1 MENTQN
7 NNTHAEAENLFKR
20 TVTIGELLGKA
31 LRRWYWFVLSTILFL
46 GLGVFYLLSTSPVY
60 HREAA
65 VLIKDA
71 RRGSAAS
78 ELSAFADIAGISTRR
93 SVDNELYV
101 LQARRLMLTVV
112 DRLNLT
118 ESYAMK
124 SGLRTK
130 TLYKNSPINVIY
142 IAESDSTGTE
152 QPIKPCKFTAVVE
165 KDNSVTISEFE
176 RGGAEKPKSDKEFTT
191 TGVLGD
197 TISLPT
203 VKIIINQTE
212 HFNKKVFGEDIFV
225 SKGNRES
232 IATAYRSRIKTAVPS
247 KMSSVV
253 NLTLNDVVPQRAED
267 ILNTLID
274 VYNDDAVYDK
284 QIVSEATAKFIAER
298 LGVIGQELSSIDGD
312 IKHFKDRNRIVD
324 IKTEATR
331 RTEGAVRYEQEIAA
345 TGAHLAISKYIRDY
359 LTDSSQ
365 EVKVIPATT
374 FDGNAAIVAQIVA
387 YNDLVTRRLRLGN
400 DNANNPLVIQL
411 DESISATKGAILA
424 ALGSNIKAL
433 EIKLKNLEDEER
445 KINHRI
451 GAVPRQEQE
460 FLSIARQ
467 QKIKEELY
475 LYLLTKSEENAI
487 SLAITERPAR
497 IVDNAFGPNIPVS
510 PNKMLIMLAM
520 LVLGIGFPL
529 GIIYLRIITN
539 TKVQGKRDIV
549 KYCTVPYLGDIPTF
563 EGHLTRNI
571 AVRESGRD
579 KVSEA
584 FKILR
589 TNMGFMSRGGEQ
601 QVILTT
607 SSNAHAGKTFV
618 SMNLGMT
625 LAFSGNRVLM
635 VDLDLRRRTLS
646 KHMGQRSNPNGA
658 TKYLSSADTNI
669 NDIITNSGLHENFDF
684 IYAGLQPPNPAEL
697 LMSKRLDELFDEC
710 RKHYDYII
718 IDSVPALVIADA
730 MITSRVADL
739 SIYVVREGMLER
751 QQLPDINSL
760 HTEQKLNNMCIV
772 LNGTS
777 EERQTYGYSYR
788 YQYTSG
794 SDNNDKGWRKILKKL
809 GLLK

>member
-1 MENTQN
+1 MENVSKN
-7 NNTHAEAENLFKR
+7 NGQDGENLFKR
-20 TVTIGELLGKA
+20 TVSLGELLRKS
-31 LRRWYWFVLSTILFL
+31 LKNWYWFILSAALFL
-46 GLGVFYLLSTSPVY
+46 GAGVYYLLSTSPVY

-101 LQARRLMLTVV
+101 LQARRLMVEVV

-124 SGLRTK
+124 SGFRTN
-130 TLYKNSPINVIY
+130 TLYKSSPIEVTFGPQ
-142 IAESDSTGTE
+142 ADSTATE
-152 QPIKPCKFTAVVE
+152 QAVKPCKFTAVLSPE
-165 KDNSVTISEFE
+165 GGVTISEFE
-176 RGGAEKPKSDKEFTT
+176 CAGEKPEAFEGLVI
-191 TGVLGD
+191 TGNLGEE
-197 TISLPT
+197 IELPSGVIVVNT
-203 VKIIINQTE
+203 TE
-212 HFNKKVFGEDIFV
+212 HYTEEVIGKEIFV
-225 SKGNRES
+225 SKGDRDA
-232 IATAYRSRIKTAVPS
+232 IATAYRGRIKMAVPT
-247 KMSSVV
+247 KMTSVI
-253 NLTLNDVVPQRAED
+253 NITLNDVVPQRAED

-284 QIVSEATAKFIAER
+284 QIVAEATAEFITER
-298 LGVIGQELSSIDGD
+298 LGVIGQELSNIDGD
-312 IKHFKDRNRIVD
+312 IKQFKDRNNIVD

-331 RTEGAVRYEQEIAA
+331 RTEGAARCEQEIAS
-345 TGAHLAISKYIRDY
+345 TGAQLAISKYIRDY
-359 LTDSSQ
+359 LSDSSQ
-365 EVKVIPATT
+365 EIKIIPTT
-374 FDGNAAIVAQIVA
+374 TYDGNAAIVAQIVS

-400 DNANNPLVIQL
+400 NSENSPLVIQL
-411 DESISATKGAILA
+411 DENISSTKGAILA
-424 ALGSNIKAL
+424 ALTSNIKAL
-433 EIKLKNLEDEER
+433 EIKLKNLEAEER
-445 KINHRI
+445 KINNRI
-451 GAVPRQEQE
+451 GAVPKQEQE
-460 FLSIARQ
+460 YLSIARQ

-487 SLAITERPAR
+487 SMAITERPAR
-497 IVDNAFGPNIPVS
+497 IVDNAFGPNRPVS
-510 PNKMLIMLAM
+510 PNKSLILLAM
-520 LVLGIGFPL
+520 LILGLGLPL
-529 GIIYLRIITN
+529 GIVYLRILTDSKI
-539 TKVQGKRDIV
+539 QGKKDIV
-549 KYCTVPYLGDIPTF
+549 KFCSVPYLGDIPIY
-563 EGHLTRNI
+563 EGHLTRSI

-589 TNMGFMSRGGEQ
+589 TNMGFMSGGNRQ

-607 SSNAHAGKTFV
+607 SSNAHAGKTFI

-658 TKYLSSADTNI
+658 TKYLSSADTSV
-669 NDIITNSGLHENFDF
+669 NDIITNSGLHDNFDF

-697 LMSKRLDELFDEC
+697 LMSKRLDQLFEEC
-710 RKHYDYII
+710 RQLYDYII
-718 IDSVPALVIADA
+718 IDSVPALIIADA

-739 SIYVVREGMLER
+739 SIYVVREGLLER
-751 QQLPDINSL
+751 QQLPDINAL
-760 HTEQKLNNMCIV
+760 HTEKKLNNMCIV
-772 LNGTS
+772 LNGAS
-777 EERQTYGYSYR
+777 ENRQSYGYSYR

-794 SDNNDKGWRKILKKL
+794 SDKNNHGWRKIFKKI